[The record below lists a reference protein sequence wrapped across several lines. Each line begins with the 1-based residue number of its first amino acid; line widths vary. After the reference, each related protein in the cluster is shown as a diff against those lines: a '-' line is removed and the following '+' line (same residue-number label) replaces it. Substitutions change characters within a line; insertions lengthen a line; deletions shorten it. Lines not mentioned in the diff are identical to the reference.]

1 MKKTLILSAVSLCL
15 LASANATASNEYQRL
30 KEVAGDD
37 RDEILVWSSNSSGYA
52 ISNYQLRDLNNFKE
66 QLRLQ
71 EQTIK
76 KLESKLSDM
85 ERVSQNQNSEIG
97 NLQRKLQEQDNN
109 QREISNLKS
118 SLQEISNKIK

>member
-1 MKKTLILSAVSLCL
+1 MKKTLILSAVSLFL
-15 LASANATASNEYQRL
+15 LASVNATASNEYQRL

-118 SLQEISNKIK
+118 SLQDISNKIK

>member
-97 NLQRKLQEQDNN
+97 NLKRKLEEQDNN
-109 QREISNLKS
+109 QREISNLKRS
-118 SLQEISNKIK
+118 VQDISNKIK

>member
-15 LASANATASNEYQRL
+15 LASENATASNEYQRL
-30 KEVAGDD
+30 KTSGDD
-37 RDEILVWSSNSSGYA
+37 RDEILVWSNNAPGYA
-52 ISNYQLRDLNNFKE
+52 ISNYKLRDLNNFKE

-97 NLQRKLQEQDNN
+97 NLKRKLQEQDNN
-109 QREISNLKS
+109 QREISNLKRS
-118 SLQEISNKIK
+118 VQDISNKIK

>member
-85 ERVSQNQNSEIG
+85 ERLSQNQNSEIG
-97 NLQRKLQEQDNN
+97 NLKRKLEEQDNN
-109 QREISNLKS
+109 QREISNLKRS
-118 SLQEISNKIK
+118 VQDISNKIK

>member
-118 SLQEISNKIK
+118 SLQDISNKIK